1 VPLRR
6 LSRNYQGGTHGCPKA
21 QERGLRFTAEMKK
34 IKVKSPIVEIDGDE
48 MARIMWQQVRDK
60 LILPFLDIDLKYY
73 DLSLKNRDASDDRI
87 TLDAAAAAKEYG
99 VSVKC
104 STITPDD
111 QRVKQEGLKRRY
123 PSPNG
128 VIRNELD
135 GTIFREPIIC
145 SNVPRLI
152 PHWKYPVV
160 VARHAYGE
168 QYKAQEI
175 AVPGPGR
182 AKLVFEPADGG
193 PPIEHQ
199 IHHFKGPG
207 VALGMFNVDDSI
219 RGFARACLNFGL
231 QRKYPVYFSHKA
243 TVLKQYDGRFIQIF
257 KEVYEAEFA
266 ASYSQAGIVF
276 EARLIDDMVAS
287 NLKWEGGYL
296 WACKNYDGDVHSDS
310 VAQGYGSAGLMT
322 SLLMSPDGSLIE
334 SETAHGTVAR
344 HFSKWQQDGEA
355 VTNPIATVFAWTRGV
370 AHRGR
375 LDGTPD
381 VQNFAGMLEK
391 ACVDVVESGRMTK
404 DLAQLVGSDFPYLTT
419 DTFIDAIAGELRRRT
434 G

>member
-1 VPLRR
+1 MTKIRIKTPL
-6 LSRNYQGGTHGCPKA
+6 
-21 QERGLRFTAEMKK
+21 
-34 IKVKSPIVEIDGDE
+34 VEIDGDE
-48 MARIMWQQVRDK
+48 MARVMWQQVRDT
-60 LILPFLDIDLKYY
+60 LILPFVDVDLKYF
-73 DLSLKNRDASDDRI
+73 DLSLSSRDASDDRI
-87 TLDAAAAAKEYG
+87 TKEAADAAREYG

-111 QRVKQEGLKRRY
+111 KRVKEEGLKRHY

-128 VIRNELD
+128 VIRNVLD
-135 GTIFREPIIC
+135 GTIFREPVIC
-145 SNVPRLI
+145 ANVPRLV
-152 PHWKYPVV
+152 PHWKLPVV

-182 AKLVFEPADGG
+182 VKLVFEPADGG
-193 PPIEHQ
+193 APIENE
-199 IHHFKGPG
+199 IHRFDGPG

-219 RGFARACLNFGL
+219 RGFARACLSYGL
-231 QRKYPVYFSHKA
+231 QRRYPVYFSHKA

-257 KEVYEAEFA
+257 TQVYEEEFA
-266 ASYSQAGIVF
+266 AAFREAGIVF
-276 EARLIDDMVAS
+276 EARMIDDMVAS

-296 WACKNYDGDVHSDS
+296 WACKNYDGDVQSDA

-334 SETAHGTVAR
+334 SETAHGTLAR
-344 HFSKWQQDGEA
+344 HYRTWQQGGEA
-355 VTNPIATVFAWTRGV
+355 VSNPIATIFAWTRGL

-381 VQNFAGMLEK
+381 VQEFAEIVEQ
-391 ACVDVVESGRMTK
+391 ACIDVVESGRMTK
-404 DLAQLVGSDFPYLTT
+404 DLAQLIRSDFPYLFTKA
-419 DTFIDAIAGELRRRT
+419 FINEVAMEVGRRIP
-434 G
+434 